1 MGAIYEF
8 VSGPLAL
15 ISFAVF
21 FVGIIYRIIWYV
33 KGLDWRLDRV
43 AYSTQRSLGIKG
55 AIRSLFHWLLPLN
68 RTTANHPIFMGA
80 TYLFHLC
87 LIIAPIFLVAHVV
100 LIEESWNVS
109 WITIPDPIADY
120 MTMVVIAAGI
130 FFLMRRFTN
139 PDVKIITDGS
149 DYLVLAI
156 ALAPFITG
164 ILAYHQIFDNQLM
177 TILHILAGEIMLVAI
192 PFTKLSHFV
201 LFFCSR
207 IQLGMDYGIKR
218 GGVHGRGIAW

>member
-130 FFLMRRFTN
+130 FFLVRRFTN
-139 PDVKIITDGS
+139 PDVK
-149 DYLVLAI
+149 
-156 ALAPFITG
+156 
-164 ILAYHQIFDNQLM
+164 

>member
-8 VSGPLAL
+8 VRGPLAL

-43 AYSTQRSLGIKG
+43 AYSTQRKLGIKG

-68 RTTANHPIFMGA
+68 RTTTNHPIFMGA

-87 LIIAPIFLVAHVV
+87 LLIAPIFLVAHVV
-100 LIEESWNVS
+100 LIEESWNIS

-120 MTMVVIAAGI
+120 MTMVVIAVGI
-130 FFLMRRFTN
+130 FFLIRRLSN
-139 PDVKIITDGS
+139 PDVRIITDGS

-177 TILHILAGEIMLVAI
+177 TILHMLAGEIMLIAI
-192 PFTKLSHFV
+192 PFTKLCHFV

-218 GGVHGRGIAW
+218 GGAFGRGIAW